1 MAIDKREQLA
11 SLKIERGAER
21 AGSMGPWLALAVL
34 ALILVAAG
42 AYWWN
47 ARTAVAV
54 VRTARAREVNAG
66 EEQTVLNASGYV
78 TARRQATVSS
88 KVTGRVLEVLI
99 EEGMEVRKGQ
109 LLATL
114 DDSNA
119 RVSLDLAVAQVAS
132 ASGSLQET
140 QVRIHEAEL
149 ELERTRQLVA
159 RQILSAADLDRAE
172 AQVDSLKARID
183 QQTQEIE
190 VARRR
195 VALWEQEVAD
205 RKIRAPFDGVVVTK
219 NAQPGEMISPVSA
232 GGGFTRT
239 GIGTVVDM
247 SSLEIEVDV
256 NESYINRVQAGQG
269 VEAVL
274 DAYPD
279 WRIPASVIA
288 IVPTADRQR
297 ATVKVRIGF
306 EELDPRVLPD
316 MGVKVAFRGA
326 EIAEADAAQD
336 RVSQR
341 VILVAQAAVRD
352 DGGQAIVLVV
362 RDGVV
367 ERRAVRTGDISGTE
381 IAVLAGLEPGEVVV
395 IEGPPG
401 LEPGTTVREADE

>member
-1 MAIDKREQLA
+1 M
-11 SLKIERGAER
+11 
-21 AGSMGPWLALAVL
+21 
-34 ALILVAAG
+34 
-42 AYWWN
+42 
-47 ARTAVAV
+47 
-54 VRTARAREVNAG
+54 
-66 EEQTVLNASGYV
+66 
-78 TARRQATVSS
+78 
-88 KVTGRVLEVLI
+88 
-99 EEGMEVRKGQ
+99 
-109 LLATL
+109 
-114 DDSNA
+114 
-119 RVSLDLAVAQVAS
+119 
-132 ASGSLQET
+132 
-140 QVRIHEAEL
+140 
-149 ELERTRQLVA
+149 
-159 RQILSAADLDRAE
+159 
-172 AQVDSLKARID
+172 
-183 QQTQEIE
+183 
-190 VARRR
+190 
-195 VALWEQEVAD
+195 
-205 RKIRAPFDGVVVTK
+205 
-219 NAQPGEMISPVSA
+219 
-232 GGGFTRT
+232 
-239 GIGTVVDM
+239 
-247 SSLEIEVDV
+247 
-256 NESYINRVQAGQG
+256 QAGQG

-336 RVSQR
+336 RASQR